1 MRLGGLTLGTSVVL
15 ISLFAISISQ
25 YGMSFV
31 TSEAF
36 AQEASISSAPEEF
49 EIGKALPEH
58 VGWFIVVGLGAIFAV
73 VISVEIKLE
82 EKYLGVKETSE
93 WFNTA
98 GRTIKTG
105 LTAAAIVSGW
115 TWAVHFYSHLRLH
128 FNME

>member
-36 AQEASISSAPEEF
+36 AQEASTSSAPGGF

-82 EKYLGVKETSE
+82 EKYLGVKETS
-93 WFNTA
+93 
-98 GRTIKTG
+98 
-105 LTAAAIVSGW
+105 
-115 TWAVHFYSHLRLH
+115 
-128 FNME
+128 

>member
-1 MRLGGLTLGTSVVL
+1 MLLQKHSRKKTSR
-15 ISLFAISISQ
+15 
-25 YGMSFV
+25 
-31 TSEAF
+31 
-36 AQEASISSAPEEF
+36 SSAPGGF

-105 LTAAAIVSGW
+105 LTAAAIVSVGLGQL
-115 TWAVHFYSHLRLH
+115 HFYSHLRLH